1 MGQTS
6 LTFTVAVLAD
16 NINEPD
22 ENFFVNLSNPINV
35 TLADAQGVG
44 TIVNDNPLQLILD
57 ESGPAPDQAAALES
71 MLLVRD
77 PFHVQSIAT
86 WLPNLGTDRRTRVTI
101 FAANLHLNQ
110 GDPASSVVVSLVGSN
125 NQNFEITAEDV
136 RVLPNTDFTQLVFA
150 LPSNLSPG
158 VCTVTIKAQGKIS
171 NTGTFRIAP

>member
-44 TIVNDNPLQLILD
+44 TIVNDTPLLLILD

-71 MLLVRD
+71 LLLARD

-86 WLPNLGTDRRTRVTI
+86 WWPNLGPDRRTRVTL

-125 NQNFEITAEDV
+125 NQNFEIIAERKD
-136 RVLPNTDFTQLVFA
+136 
-150 LPSNLSPG
+150 
-158 VCTVTIKAQGKIS
+158 
-171 NTGTFRIAP
+171 